1 MKANLLLVSN
11 DDFPVGVSDYFKQHE
26 FSCFFARGRLKIK
39 EIFNHKKMDTIVWLF
54 RDYDEG
60 LASDLIKAFN
70 EQDNIPLILITEA
83 YGDTDLSDI
92 VAGVY
97 AHHDINDN
105 LGDIRN
111 SIESA
116 CNLTEE
122 NISNEPARVN
132 LPEIDFKNAVRH
144 LITESSDHASD
155 VDDSKGKLVI
165 DAPWSAVSKKEKKI
179 LSNGLVEQVEKS
191 VFEKIWENFRGKKQ

>member
-144 LITESSDHASD
+144 LITESSDHASNG
-155 VDDSKGKLVI
+155 DDSKGKLVI
-165 DAPWSAVSKKEKKI
+165 EAPWSAVSKKEKKI

-191 VFEKIWENFRGKKQ
+191 VFEKIWENFRRKK

>member
-70 EQDNIPLILITEA
+70 EQDSIPLILITEA
-83 YGDTDLSDI
+83 YGDSDLSEI

-105 LGDIRN
+105 LSDIRN

-122 NISNEPARVN
+122 NISNEPARIN

-165 DAPWSAVSKKEKKI
+165 DAPWSAVSKKEKNI
-179 LSNGLVEQVEKS
+179 LSNGFVQQVEKS
-191 VFEKIWENFRGKKQ
+191 VFKKIWENFRGKK

>member
-1 MKANLLLVSN
+1 MLVSN
-11 DDFPVGVSDYFKQHE
+11 DDFPVRVSDYFKQHE
-26 FSCFFARGRLKIK
+26 FSCYFARGRLKIK
-39 EIFNHKKMDTIVWLF
+39 EIFNREKMDVIVWLF

-70 EQDNIPLILITEA
+70 EQQNVPLILITEA
-83 YGDTDLSDI
+83 YGDSDLSNI
-92 VAGVY
+92 IEGVY

-105 LGDIRN
+105 LSDIRN

-122 NISNEPARVN
+122 NISSEPARIN

-144 LITESSDHASD
+144 LITKTSNHASE
-155 VDDSKGKLVI
+155 VDESKGKLVI

-179 LSNGLVEQVEKS
+179 LSNGLVEKTEKS
-191 VFEKIWENFRGKKQ
+191 VFEKIWASFSGRKR

>member
-70 EQDNIPLILITEA
+70 EQHNIPLILITEA

-97 AHHDINDN
+97 AHYDINDN
-105 LGDIRN
+105 LSDIRN

-144 LITESSDHASD
+144 LITEPSDHASNG
-155 VDDSKGKLVI
+155 DDSKGKLVI
-165 DAPWSAVSKKEKKI
+165 EAPWSAVSKKEKKI

-191 VFEKIWENFRGKKQ
+191 VFEKIWENFRRKK